1 MKLFFAFLSGLMFG
15 LGIIVSGM
23 VNPVKVLSFLD
34 ITRDWDPSLALV
46 MGSAIVVG
54 LLAFGYMKHWQQSIL
69 GERIQWPALRAI
81 DKRLIGGSALF
92 GIGWGIAGIC
102 PGPGLV
108 LFGAGMGKGLIFT
121 AAMVAGMLIFDVLE
135 KRKAGSV

>member
-1 MKLFFAFLSGLMFG
+1 MKLFFAFLSGLLFG

-23 VNPVKVLSFLD
+23 ANPVKVLSFLD

-54 LLAFGYMKHWQQSIL
+54 LLAFSYMKHRQQSVL
-69 GERIQWPALRAI
+69 GERIQWPALRVI

-108 LFGAGMGKGLIFT
+108 LLGAGIGKGLIFT
-121 AAMVAGMLIFDVLE
+121 AAMIAGMLIFDVLE
-135 KRKAGSV
+135 KRKTGSI